1 MNRTYL
7 KHEFLI
13 TARSRRNIPFV
24 FFITVLLF
32 SYCLILWP
40 FANTK
45 EAFNKKETEE
55 YLAYLGDQQK
65 LFERIGNTGIN
76 YSWHSVNFNRQIG
89 EPVYSRNAYNY
100 DLFSGMLTS
109 FEDRNYERL
118 LKFRTMYLQGNPR

>member
-1 MNRTYL
+1 MFD
-7 KHEFLI
+7 FL
-13 TARSRRNIPFV
+13 AV
-24 FFITVLLF
+24 
-32 SYCLILWP
+32 
-40 FANTK
+40 ANTK

-76 YSWHSVNFNRQIG
+76 YNWHSYNFNRQIG
-89 EPVYSRNAYNY
+89 KPLYLRNAYNY

-118 LKFRTMYLQGNPR
+118 LKLRTMYLQGNPDEYLQDRYLFQTAPFPRQG